1 MLAARELTAALGS
14 AVVGRSG
21 ADALRRLAH
30 AYRGYALAHPARLT
44 ASLRAPAPGDTEHI
58 AAAAD
63 ALAVLTAVLEGYGV
77 GEADMIDALRVVRGG
92 LHGFAAIEAA
102 GGYGLPQDV
111 DASFERYV
119 DTLDA
124 GLRSWAT

>member
-1 MLAARELTAALGS
+1 M
-14 AVVGRSG
+14 
-21 ADALRRLAH
+21 
-30 AYRGYALAHPARLT
+30 
-44 ASLRAPAPGDTEHI
+44 
-58 AAAAD
+58 
-63 ALAVLTAVLEGYGV
+63 LTAVLEGYGV

-102 GGYGLPQDV
+102 GGYGLPHDV